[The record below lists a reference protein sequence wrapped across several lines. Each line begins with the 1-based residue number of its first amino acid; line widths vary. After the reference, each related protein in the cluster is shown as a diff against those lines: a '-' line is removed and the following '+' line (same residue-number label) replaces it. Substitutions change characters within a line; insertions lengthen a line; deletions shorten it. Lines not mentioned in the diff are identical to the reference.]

1 MREFGTDNGREGVQ
15 NPENLEDVI
24 CTCPLTS
31 DFCKCNLTLFTYI
44 CIHQV
49 ETNKGPQPRCLCPKH
64 RTGLFCD
71 RPNLCLGHCLNG
83 GTCQFTRSASGE
95 ADGMWCHCKRFY
107 EGDR

>member
-1 MREFGTDNGREGVQ
+1 MCQ
-15 NPENLEDVI
+15 SAQ
-24 CTCPLTS
+24 PLS
-31 DFCKCNLTLFTYI
+31 NY
-44 CIHQV
+44 QV